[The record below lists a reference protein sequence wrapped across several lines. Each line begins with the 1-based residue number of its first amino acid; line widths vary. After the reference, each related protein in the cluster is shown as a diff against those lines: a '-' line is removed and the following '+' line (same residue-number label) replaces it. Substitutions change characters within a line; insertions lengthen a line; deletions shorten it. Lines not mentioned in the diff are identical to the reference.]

1 MMPAWRR
8 YFSSLAARLRSRRV
22 AAPVYSSSSSTRRLS
37 RAASRSAA
45 SSSSLAL
52 AAIFLLTPRSYLS
65 RRSPRESRMG
75 RSASPLVVFAF
86 LGLAPSC
93 VTESTSLVRFLFSSS
108 SATSTRSATSSP
120 KSPTCESEL
129 TDRVVAFWR
138 LRSTLERGTRVNRSS
153 SILARASMRANS
165 RLAKALCMS
174 PSSPPSSSGASPSSC
189 ASSLMREERCAL
201 LLASFSAR
209 FCLELLPPSSKSSMA
224 VGINLGGR
232 YTPPSAPSSASSSTL
247 LTSASGLGLNCRGS
261 SLAPSA
267 SSSSPVTPSFAI
279 LRSLSIWYLSFLS
292 MGLSFSM

>member
-1 MMPAWRR
+1 MDLVW
-8 YFSSLAARLRSRRV
+8 V
-22 AAPVYSSSSSTRRLS
+22 AA
-37 RAASRSAA
+37 
-45 SSSSLAL
+45 
-52 AAIFLLTPRSYLS
+52 LT
-65 RRSPRESRMG
+65 PRESRMG
-75 RSASPLVVFAF
+75 RSASPLVAFAF

-189 ASSLMREERCAL
+189 ASSCHEEE
-201 LLASFSAR
+201 AR
-209 FCLELLPPSSKSSMA
+209 DAVRRKERARGKGSEVSGELSRGRRKAGDDGAVFPSR
-224 VGINLGGR
+224 GR
-232 YTPPSAPSSASSSTL
+232 T
-247 LTSASGLGLNCRGS
+247 
-261 SLAPSA
+261 
-267 SSSSPVTPSFAI
+267 VEKM
-279 LRSLSIWYLSFLS
+279 SIS
-292 MGLSFSM
+292 

>member
-1 MMPAWRR
+1 MDLVW
-8 YFSSLAARLRSRRV
+8 V
-22 AAPVYSSSSSTRRLS
+22 AA
-37 RAASRSAA
+37 
-45 SSSSLAL
+45 
-52 AAIFLLTPRSYLS
+52 LT
-65 RRSPRESRMG
+65 PRESRMG
-75 RSASPLVVFAF
+75 RSASPLVAFAF

-189 ASSLMREERCAL
+189 ASSCVVAKRI
-201 LLASFSAR
+201 
-209 FCLELLPPSSKSSMA
+209 SS
-224 VGINLGGR
+224 
-232 YTPPSAPSSASSSTL
+232 
-247 LTSASGLGLNCRGS
+247 
-261 SLAPSA
+261 PSA
-267 SSSSPVTPSFAI
+267 SAGDRLVESTGVFRLDPSVESSMNVHPLIGKTPLMAFERYPAQGLVRFVYAMWSRDRSPLIST
-279 LRSLSIWYLSFLS
+279 
-292 MGLSFSM
+292 GNGD